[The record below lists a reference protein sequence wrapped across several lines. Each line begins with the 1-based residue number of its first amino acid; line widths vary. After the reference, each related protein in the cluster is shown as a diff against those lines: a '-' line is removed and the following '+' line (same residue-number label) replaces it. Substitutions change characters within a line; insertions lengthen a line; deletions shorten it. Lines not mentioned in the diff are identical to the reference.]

1 MSNKKYS
8 KEFKLKL
15 IKEHEDNGVS
25 FYAIGLILLIG
36 ACGSGGAFFYLNPW
50 SSSTKRIW
58 FRNTIFR
65 SFDPT
70 VHIVIFGGQQGND
83 IRPTCDIIYGHIWS
97 KILCRERLLT

>member
-70 VHIVIFGGQQGND
+70 GSAGCPIHMKQAGKPSHIDKQD
-83 IRPTCDIIYGHIWS
+83 DS
-97 KILCRERLLT
+97 E

>member
-58 FRNTIFR
+58 FRNTILNIGLKKPPSR
-65 SFDPT
+65 SFRAT
-70 VHIVIFGGQQGND
+70 L
-83 IRPTCDIIYGHIWS
+83 S
-97 KILCRERLLT
+97 EK